1 MECSEGMENSS
12 DCLKIS
18 EASGP
23 LSFLD
28 AENWN
33 SQMVVGLGM
42 FKPPS
47 RHGKANNSRS
57 TSEQGSQP
65 VKAGIKC

>member
-1 MECSEGMENSS
+1 MENSS
-12 DCLKIS
+12 DCPKIS

-33 SQMVVGLGM
+33 SHMVVGLGM

-47 RHGKANNSRS
+47 
-57 TSEQGSQP
+57 
-65 VKAGIKC
+65 